1 MEWFSSW
8 FDTPYYHQLYNNRD
22 FSEAEK
28 FMSNL
33 LEHLQLKPK
42 STILD
47 LACGKGRH
55 SIFLNKK
62 GFDVTGV
69 DLSIQSINHAKNSEN
84 KTLKFEVHDMR
95 KSINKEF
102 DAVFNLFTSFGY
114 FDKRN
119 DDISVLNNIRNTM
132 KPNSVAVI
140 DFMNAEKVVNNLV
153 DSEIQKRDTIDF
165 HIKRYVKDDIIH
177 KNIKFEDKG
186 VNYDFTEK
194 VKAIKL
200 SVFEEYF
207 SEVGLELI
215 ETFGNYNLEKFDV
228 LSSDRLIMI
237 LKKWHI

>member
-33 LEHLQLKPK
+33 LGHLKLDSN

-62 GFDVTGV
+62 GFNVTGV
-69 DLSIQSINHAKNSEN
+69 DLSAQSIEYASEFKNDRLN
-84 KTLKFEVHDMR
+84 FAVHDMR
-95 KSINKEF
+95 KNLKGDF

-114 FDKRN
+114 FDDDN
-119 DDISVLNNIRNTM
+119 DDIEVLETIKNAMR
-132 KPNSVAVI
+132 PNSVAVI
-140 DFMNAEKVVNNLV
+140 DFMNAEKVIRNLI
-153 DSEIQKRDTIDF
+153 DSEVQKRGTIDF
-165 HIKRYVKDDIIH
+165 KIRRYVEDNIIH
-177 KNIKFEDKG
+177 KNIKFQDNG
-186 VNYDFTEK
+186 LDYDFTEK

-200 SVFEEYF
+200 SDFRKYF
-207 SEVGLELI
+207 SEVGLELK
-215 ETFGNYNLEKFDV
+215 ETFGNYNLDEFDAN
-228 LSSDRLIMI
+228 SSDRLIMI
-237 LKKWHI
+237 LTK